1 MKSMPRLL
9 SPTLA
14 AAALLGAC
22 AHAYDPAAFRIA
34 FQEANEAP
42 DRRQAIALLERTRK
56 AFPERRDATDL
67 AIARI
72 YAQLGQPERSL
83 QVLQDAHDGG
93 VFFGL
98 LPQMDWIQ
106 PLRAEREFQRVLAQD
121 ILLRLQADR
130 TSSMRYEVVTPVG
143 YSPKESYPLF
153 IVLHAGGDD
162 MRNARRYWWSDEL
175 GNFVTVYVQSFR
187 HLTSST
193 FTWMQG
199 DPQSRAALRGI
210 YRKVV
215 GHYSVDSRRV
225 LIGGMSAG
233 GMMSLDVVL
242 RDVLPVTGFVVNCPV
257 VPNDLDPEMA
267 ADMRRRGIRGVI
279 LTGERDF
286 SLQDQKALV
295 EALTRARVPVRLT
308 IIPGQGHAIPADF
321 PTRLDAALVSLTEPP
336 PPVRD

>member
-1 MKSMPRLL
+1 MILERDESGIGDIGTPKVEHRK
-9 SPTLA
+9 TL
-14 AAALLGAC
+14 LLGLFDEKGVL
-22 AHAYDPAAFRIA
+22 HHVGVTSAFSMA
-34 FQEANEAP
+34 T
-42 DRRQAIALLERTRK
+42 RRQLTEELKPLRVNALEKHPWRQWADAESHHGTRMPGGQSRWSAGK
-56 AFPERRDATDL
+56 DL
-67 AIARI
+67 SW
-72 YAQLGQPERSL
+72 E
-83 QVLQDAHDGG
+83 
-93 VFFGL
+93 
-98 LPQMDWIQ
+98 

-199 DPQSRAALRGI
+199 DPQSRAALRRI

-215 GHYSVDSRRV
+215 GHYSVDPRRV